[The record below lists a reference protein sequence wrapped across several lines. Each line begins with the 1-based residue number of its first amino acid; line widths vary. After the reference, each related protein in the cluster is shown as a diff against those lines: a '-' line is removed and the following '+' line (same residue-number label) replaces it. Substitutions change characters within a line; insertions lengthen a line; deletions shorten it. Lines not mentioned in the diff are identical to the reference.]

1 MGWLFSAARMID
13 VTGQVE
19 VTFLQDLDINH
30 TTTPPTTTTTK
41 EQLDHKSICH
51 VTHSSSSDCC
61 IRLF

>member
-30 TTTPPTTTTTK
+30 TTTPPHHQHQRTA
-41 EQLDHKSICH
+41 
-51 VTHSSSSDCC
+51 
-61 IRLF
+61 